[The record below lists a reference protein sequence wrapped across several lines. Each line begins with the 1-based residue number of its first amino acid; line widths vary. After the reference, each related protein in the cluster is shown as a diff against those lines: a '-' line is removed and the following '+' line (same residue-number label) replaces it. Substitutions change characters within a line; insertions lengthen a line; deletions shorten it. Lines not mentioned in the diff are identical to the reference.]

1 MESPATNNE
10 LLIRLD
16 ERTAQI
22 QKDVTE
28 LKSNY
33 VTKSEFMPVQN
44 ITYGMV
50 SLILLAFVGALIALV
65 FRKKQK

>member
-33 VTKSEFMPVQN
+33 VTKSEFIPVQN

-50 SLILLAFVGALIALV
+50 SLILIAFIGALIALV
-65 FRKKQK
+65 FKKRQK